1 MEKTIL
7 EFENYLFGLKGNKEG
22 FLKIPKEY
30 YELTNERLKV
40 KKQGVLSETRSDVE
54 LYKIKDI
61 NVKQKMKDKV
71 MDIGEIEIISTDSS
85 HPVLVLKQVKSPNDV
100 REKIR
105 AATRE
110 AKELVGVS
118 YREDL

>member
-7 EFENYLFGLKGNKEG
+7 EFENYMFGLKGNKEG
-22 FLKIPKEY
+22 LLKIPKEY
-30 YELTNERLKV
+30 YVLTNERLKV
-40 KKQGVLSETRSDVE
+40 TKQGVLSETRSDVE

-61 NVKQKMKDKV
+61 TVKQKMKDKV

-85 HPVLVLKQVKSPNDV
+85 HPVLVLKQVKSPHDV